1 MVETLQER
9 ALLDKNCFTT
19 EFLQIC
25 KEEDLPIII
34 IAREWKGKFVSL
46 VHKATITV
54 SKARQKQYKDE
65 NYRLISM
72 ARM

>member
-1 MVETLQER
+1 MQKCHRHEHLAVKDQNLWLKALQER

-34 IAREWKGKFVSL
+34 IAKEWKKKNCQFI
-46 VHKATITV
+46 A
-54 SKARQKQYKDE
+54 
-65 NYRLISM
+65 
-72 ARM
+72 